1 MSQTAPPR
9 TDWSELATRTLDTL
23 LERRSEI
30 ADAHSENEDDALQRF
45 VVAAVAMDEV
55 WTEGAR
61 RIEELEQQAERI
73 RDDVRD
79 RGAVLETEQAR
90 AIMDLLHIRPIEELA
105 VLLGSSVEQLGELVR
120 DAHVTLAVPQ
130 PRDSLP
136 A

>member
-1 MSQTAPPR
+1 
-9 TDWSELATRTLDTL
+9 
-23 LERRSEI
+23 
-30 ADAHSENEDDALQRF
+30 
-45 VVAAVAMDEV
+45 MDEG

-61 RIEELEQQAERI
+61 RIEELERQAERI

-79 RGAVLETEQAR
+79 RAAVLETERAR
-90 AIMDLLHIRPIEELA
+90 AIMDLLHVRPIEELA

-120 DAHVTLAVPQ
+120 DAQVTLPVPQ

>member
-1 MSQTAPPR
+1 MAQ
-9 TDWSELATRTLDTL
+9 TDWSGLAARTLDTL
-23 LERRSEI
+23 LERRSEVV
-30 ADAHSENEDDALQRF
+30 DAHSDEPSDREDDALQRF

-61 RIEELEQQAERI
+61 QVEELEQQAERI

-79 RGAVLETEQAR
+79 RAAVLETEQAR
-90 AIMDLLHIRPIEELA
+90 AIMDLLRIRPVEELA
-105 VLLGSSVEQLGELVR
+105 VLLGSSVEQLRELVR
-120 DAHVTLAVPQ
+120 EARVTLSVPQ